1 MRLLI
6 PLYGIPTHIS
16 DSSTSEV
23 TTKLGNDRVISLE
36 IMEKKL
42 ACQGVNYNKLS
53 SL

>member
-36 IMEKKL
+36 IKYGKKI
-42 ACQGVNYNKLS
+42 GVS
-53 SL
+53 RS